1 MEKNVGFNYG
11 VQIILSTIPNG
22 HGADFVEDI
31 EQNYYNSYKKAIKS
45 DDKFLYK
52 PLKYFMLGDYDI
64 CCITLIN
71 NFKFAHRLF
80 EPKSEEREEAYST
93 HTFQSFSGFALNGKE
108 ELEDTF
114 ENIPQEYFTAVINL
128 KLNNGLL
135 IGNGLSYIK
144 AVQKFIESELKDH
157 KYILTHTFSWFEL
170 SLVVFINNPALLSEI
185 LYKLRHA
192 QFSDLND
199 DELLA
204 NSLYNA
210 ILDDPEKDKIIHT
223 SLFADTNTNF
233 GFHENLITK
242 KIDDLYVKE
251 FLNFVKENNI
261 KLKTDI
267 EWQIKPGHI
276 ELLENE
282 ILEHEYLG
290 DFFKSAAKKMV
301 LGKCDYMIQEN
312 EEKIESNL
320 HLIRD
325 IYRNENC
332 GLFKHARKVRTYI
345 FLDTIAA
352 QSTKKVNLK
361 PILWSQI
368 LKKLSKDST
377 VFNNTDRY
385 LKSLKV
391 SRQLRIK
398 VLKILS
404 NYNNGIQDPILFP
417 YFLDFSIFI
426 DNMISMI
433 KFEYDKS
440 KKCFFRIQDLESK
453 LNEHVKV
460 FQEGYNVRFLN
471 GYQFEN
477 ISDFDL
483 DFNSSIQQLL
493 SSYGTLVHE
502 YGKLFFNGQNDSPE
516 YAPIIQ
522 LNNIDTVSN
531 YLAINYSVQHL
542 TSPEFVFSTLTKEIL
557 NHIKLDSE
565 DLIKLLAGYQ
575 KILKPLMQ
583 KVNESYFDEM
593 IISEMIDINYF
604 IIDAIRFKVTFDGNF
619 DLFQHWFW
627 SYNFQNSSLYDSSG
641 MFNEEQLRME
651 IFRIMMIA
659 KLKQIPSHL
668 ITCPIPEIF
677 NYWDRH
683 FDKIDKIT
691 TKITSQIG
699 NAKLNTLDKIRGFI
713 ESINANTADESKEN
727 LPIKEMQDLIYK
739 NLLRHFDYNSRR
751 ITLLKRSWDTGMPL
765 ENFNQLYNDQMY
777 SIDQT
782 GGVYIYNKEKMQVY
796 FKNNSDCLLQII
808 DFSYRHKKDFIIT
821 RMKLNE

>member
-1 MEKNVGFNYG
+1 MDKNKDIDYG
-11 VQIILSTIPNG
+11 VQLILSTIPNG

-31 EQNYYNSYKKAIKS
+31 EKNYYSSYKKAIKS
-45 DDKFLYK
+45 DDGFLYK

-64 CCITLIN
+64 CYITLIN

-80 EPKSEEREEAYST
+80 EPKSVERKEAYTT
-93 HTFQSFSGFALNGKE
+93 HTFQSYSGFALNGKE
-108 ELEDTF
+108 KLESTF
-114 ENIPQEYFTAVINL
+114 KDAPKEYFAAVINL

-135 IGNGLSYIK
+135 IGNGLSFIG
-144 AVQKFIESELKDH
+144 AVQKFIDSELKDYR
-157 KYILTHTFSWFEL
+157 YILTHTFSWFEL
-170 SLVVFINNPALLSEI
+170 SLVVFINDPSLLSEI

-192 QFSDLND
+192 QLQDLKD
-199 DELLA
+199 HVLLE

-210 ILDDPEKDKIIHT
+210 ILDGSEKEKIINT

-233 GFHENLITK
+233 GFHESLVTK
-242 KIDDLYVKE
+242 KLDDPYLAKFIDYVEKE
-251 FLNFVKENNI
+251 NI

-267 EWQIKPGHI
+267 EWQIKPGHV
-276 ELLENE
+276 EA
-282 ILEHEYLG
+282 LEHEILNHAHLG
-290 DFFKSAAKKMV
+290 RFFKSAEKKMV

-325 IYRNENC
+325 IYRNDAC
-332 GLFKHARKVRTYI
+332 GLFDHARKVRTYI
-345 FLDTIAA
+345 FLDTID
-352 QSTKKVNLK
+352 QKPGREINTK
-361 PILWSQI
+361 PILWSGN
-368 LKKLSKDST
+368 LKKLSKDSAI
-377 VFNNTDRY
+377 FNDVDRW

-426 DNMISMI
+426 DNMIGMI

-440 KKCFFRIQDLESK
+440 QERFFRIQELESK

-477 ISDFDL
+477 IADFDL

-502 YGKLFFNGQNDSPE
+502 FGKLFFEGQNNATQ

-522 LNNIDTVSN
+522 LNNIDTVSS

-542 TSPEFVFSTLTKEIL
+542 TSPEFVFSTITKEIL

-565 DLIKLLAGYQ
+565 GLMKLLADFPSD
-575 KILKPLMQ
+575 LKRLMA

-593 IISEMIDINYF
+593 VASEMVDVNYF
-604 IIDAIRFKVTFDGNF
+604 IIDALRYKVTFNANP

-651 IFRIMMIA
+651 IFRIMMIF
-659 KLKQIPSHL
+659 KFNKVPSSRL
-668 ITCPIPEIF
+668 LCPVAEI
-677 NYWDRH
+677 YSHWIRH
-683 FDKIDKIT
+683 FSKIDKVT
-691 TKITSQIG
+691 
-699 NAKLNTLDKIRGFI
+699 DKIIKQAESGSFGNLREIGKFI
-713 ESINANTADESKEN
+713 EQIYAGTTGASKKD
-727 LPIKEMQDLIYK
+727 LPIHPVQELIYK
-739 NLLRHFDYNSRR
+739 VLMEHFMANDKKIS
-751 ITLLKRSWDTGMPL
+751 LLKRGWDDGMPL
-765 ENFNQLYNDQMY
+765 ENFSGLQDDVRY

-782 GGVYIYNKEKMQVY
+782 GGVYLYNKEKMQEY
-796 FKNNSDCLLQII
+796 FISNARCLLGIM
-808 DFSYRHKKDFIIT
+808 DFSYRQKKDFIVNKMN
-821 RMKLNE
+821 R